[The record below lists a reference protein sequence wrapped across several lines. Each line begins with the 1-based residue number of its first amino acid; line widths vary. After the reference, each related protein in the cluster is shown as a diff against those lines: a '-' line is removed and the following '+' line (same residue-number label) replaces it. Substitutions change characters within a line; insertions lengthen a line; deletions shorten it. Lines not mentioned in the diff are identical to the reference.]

1 VGSGAARGKI
11 GCEQGPYESRGPT
24 KAPWTAKAF

>member
-11 GCEQGPYESRGPT
+11 GCEQGPTKMSQPH
-24 KAPWTAKAF
+24 KAP